1 MTLPTWIAPQLATLV
16 AAPPP
21 GDDWVH
27 EIKLDGYRILL
38 RVARGRVRLLTR
50 NRLDWTD
57 RFPSVAEAAA
67 ALPVKEA
74 LLDGEIV
81 ALDAAGV
88 SSFQALQ
95 QAAGLGT
102 GRSLVYVAFDLLF
115 LDGRDLRPEPL
126 LARKKE
132 LARLLEGRRGVLRYS
147 EHFDAP
153 GQEVY
158 ERACRMA
165 LEGIVSK
172 RKQAPYTSGRGQAWL
187 KVKCVARQEFVI
199 GGYTD
204 PDGARA
210 EFGSLLLGVHEPDG
224 RLVYAGRVGTG
235 FSHATLAALGKRLR
249 QLGQRESP
257 FAADGPRPPAR
268 GAHWVKP
275 VLVGEVAFTEWTRD
289 GLLRHPAFEGLREDK
304 PASAVVK
311 DRARAP
317 KPTPAKRRIQGGSAA
332 KPAPA
337 KRRIQG
343 GSAAKPAPAKRRI
356 QGGSAAE
363 VAVAGV
369 RLTHP
374 DRVLYPDQ
382 AITKLALAR
391 YYEAIA
397 DWIVPHVADRP
408 LSLVRCPEGQR
419 GPSFYQKH
427 AGPGVPKEVKR
438 VRIRESGGRTAS
450 YLYVDDLAGVVALA
464 QIGVLEIH
472 PWGARVGRL
481 DRPDRLVLDL
491 DPAPGLPWARVVE
504 AAQEIRALLAD
515 LDLVGFVKTT
525 GGKGLHVVVPLRPEA
540 GWDALRALGEG
551 IGAELARRA
560 PDRYTINP
568 LKAARRG
575 RIFVDYLRNV
585 RGATAVAAYSTRA
598 RPTAP
603 VSTPVGWSELA
614 GKARPE
620 DFTVATVPRRL
631 AFLVEDPWADFF
643 SVDQAIT
650 SRTAGALAPAG
661 PPAPAPPRR
670 GRARSRPARG

>member
-1 MTLPTWIAPQLATLV
+1 MTLPVWVAPQLATLV

-38 RVARGRVRLLTR
+38 RVERGRARLLTR
-50 NRLDWTD
+50 NRLDWTE
-57 RFPSVAEAAA
+57 RFPAVAEAAA

-95 QAAGLGT
+95 QAADHGK
-102 GRSLVYVAFDLLF
+102 GRSLVYVAFELLF

-126 LARKKE
+126 LTRKKE
-132 LARLLEGRRGVLRYS
+132 LARLLKGRRGRLRYA

-172 RKQAPYTSGRGQAWL
+172 RKQAPYTSGRGHAWL

-199 GGYTD
+199 GGYTA
-204 PDGARA
+204 PEGARA
-210 EFGSLLLGVHEPDG
+210 EFGSLLLGVHEPAG

-235 FSHATLAALGKRLR
+235 FNHATLAALGKRLR

-257 FAADGPRPPAR
+257 FAADGPQPPTR
-268 GAHWVKP
+268 GAYWVKP

-304 PASAVVK
+304 PAAAVVRE
-311 DRARAP
+311 RARAP
-317 KPTPAKRRIQGGSAA
+317 

-343 GSAAKPAPAKRRI
+343 GSDA
-356 QGGSAAE
+356 G

-374 DRVLYPDQ
+374 ARVLYPDQ

-391 YYEAIA
+391 YYEAVA
-397 DWIVPHVADRP
+397 DWIVPHVVDRP
-408 LSLVRCPEGQR
+408 LSLVRCPAGQR
-419 GPSFYQKH
+419 GQCFYQKH
-427 AGPGVPKEVKR
+427 ARQGVPKEVKR
-438 VRIRESGGRTAS
+438 VRIRESGGGTAS
-450 YLYVDDLAGVVALA
+450 YLYVDDLAGVVALV

-481 DRPDRLVLDL
+481 DRPDRLVLDV

-504 AAQEIRALLAD
+504 AAEEIHALLAD

-525 GGKGLHVVVPLRPEA
+525 GGKGLHVIVPLRPEA

-551 IGAELARRA
+551 IGAEMARRA

-575 RIFVDYLRNV
+575 RIFIDYLRNV

-598 RPTAP
+598 RPGAP
-603 VSTPVGWSELA
+603 VSTPVGWSELS
-614 GKARPE
+614 GKTRPE
-620 DFTVATVPRRL
+620 DFAVETVPQRL
-631 AFLVEDPWADFF
+631 GSLRKDPWADFF

-650 SRTAGALAPAG
+650 SRTARALAPAAT
-661 PPAPAPPRR
+661 PPPAPPRR
-670 GRARSRPARG
+670 GPARSRPARG